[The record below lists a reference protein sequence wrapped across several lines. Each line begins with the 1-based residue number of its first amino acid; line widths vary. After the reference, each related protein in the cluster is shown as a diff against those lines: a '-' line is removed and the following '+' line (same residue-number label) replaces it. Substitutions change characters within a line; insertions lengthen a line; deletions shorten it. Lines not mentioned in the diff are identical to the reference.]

1 LNIYLPTVR
10 KHLHSESELVY
21 ERQVQPELKL
31 DEFKA
36 RLTDWLKADA
46 KLPKNQ
52 RRAIQRLFEGL
63 VDSGFQGAYDSTQR
77 FV

>member
-31 DEFKA
+31 GEFKA

-46 KLPKNQ
+46 KPTKNQ
-52 RRAIQRLFEGL
+52 RRATQHLFEGL
-63 VDSGFQGAYDSTQR
+63 LDAGFQGAYDSIQR
-77 FV
+77 IV